1 MTDILQIQI
10 AIIHSLQGLGAWLV
24 APMQAITF
32 LGNEQFFIMV
42 LPILLWCIDYGLGL
56 KVGFILI
63 ASGQLF
69 SIFKVAFQSPRPFWY
84 STSVKAYSVETSF
97 GLPSGHATNTIAVFG
112 QIASGLKK
120 KWISWLCWILVF
132 LVGFSRVFLGM
143 HFITD
148 VLGGWILG
156 GLILFVFVRFS
167 DRIAA
172 AFRKL
177 SLVNQ
182 YAVVILTSLAW
193 LLLCYA
199 PYLNS
204 GAVKIPT
211 EWVTN
216 ALIYGESSRPIPL
229 DVTGIYTS
237 VGIWLGLGLG
247 AIWLHHRGG
256 FDAGGTGIQQFERV
270 IIGLAGTILIWMGLD
285 RVFPGGTDVISLILR
300 LVRYTLVGFWVSGW
314 APAIFIR
321 LKIAGRVQTITED
334 IAE

>member
-10 AIIHSLQGLGAWLV
+10 AIIHFLQGLGTWLV

-56 KVGFILI
+56 RVGFILI
-63 ASGQLF
+63 SSGQLF
-69 SIFKVAFQSPRPFWY
+69 SIFKVAFHSPRPFWY
-84 STSVKAYSVETSF
+84 STSIKAYSVETSF

-112 QIASGLKK
+112 QTASGLKK
-120 KWISWLCWILVF
+120 KWISRLCWILVF
-132 LVGFSRVFLGM
+132 LVGLSRVLLGM

-156 GLILFVFVRFS
+156 GLILVVFIRFG

-177 SLVNQ
+177 SLINQ
-182 YAVVILTSLAW
+182 YAVVILSSLVW

-199 PYLNS
+199 PYLALGS
-204 GAVKIPT
+204 WQIPC
-211 EWVTN
+211 EWVNN
-216 ALIYGESSRPIPL
+216 ALLYGESARPNPL
-229 DVTGIYTS
+229 DITGIYTS

-247 AIWLHHRGG
+247 AVWLHHRGG
-256 FDAGGTGIQQFERV
+256 FDAGGTGMQQFERV
-270 IIGLAGTILIWMGLD
+270 LIGLAGTILIWVGLD
-285 RVFPGGTDVISLILR
+285 KVFPGGTDIIGLALR
-300 LVRYTLVGFWVSGW
+300 LVRYTLVGAWVSGW
-314 APAIFIR
+314 APEIFIR
-321 LKIAGRVQTITED
+321 LKIAGRVQTIPED
-334 IAE
+334 IAD